1 MYLSFAAKSALA
13 ALGMRAAG
21 REAGSTDVRGVGAVE
36 EEEEAT
42 AGFLETGGMRYA
54 GSSSLSLLE
63 YPASASM

>member
-21 REAGSTDVRGVGAVE
+21 REAGSTDVRGVGAAE

-42 AGFLETGGMRYA
+42 AGFLETGGMR
-54 GSSSLSLLE
+54 
-63 YPASASM
+63 